1 MPFGAVLP
9 PLAVTL
15 YSGSHVV
22 GCHRALPH
30 GKGSPRRSC
39 RRCRRCRRWFSCRR
53 SAWGCVSGVE
63 SDLGVPAPFNVDIV
77 RALILSGADVNRGT
91 VRDERN
97 RSMTAIDFHD
107 SEYWLAPPPPADP
120 CVPCAL
126 SALLWRWWRWS
137 DGAGRPWV
145 YQCGRRGV
153 VGPSAQAARA
163 RNEVAV
169 EAALEV
175 VLYQRRADGV
185 RPAPL
190 NLNCC
195 TTQRVVGSDFGWGA
209 GDWFSDTC
217 RSTWTRN
224 VVPFEGVDCVASLL
238 VSEVR
243 QQSVG
248 QLRWAW
254 IEGVAQC
261 AYWLCVSSN

>member
-1 MPFGAVLP
+1 M
-9 PLAVTL
+9 
-15 YSGSHVV
+15 
-22 GCHRALPH
+22 
-30 GKGSPRRSC
+30 
-39 RRCRRCRRWFSCRR
+39 
-53 SAWGCVSGVE
+53 
-63 SDLGVPAPFNVDIV
+63 GVPAPFNVDIV

-169 EAALEV
+169 EAAVEV